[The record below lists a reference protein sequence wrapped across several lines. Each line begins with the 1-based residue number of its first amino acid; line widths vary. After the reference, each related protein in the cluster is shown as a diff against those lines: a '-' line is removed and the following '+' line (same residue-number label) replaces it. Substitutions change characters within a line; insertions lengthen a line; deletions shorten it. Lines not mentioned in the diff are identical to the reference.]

1 MFSETLATEI
11 ALAPAYHLD
20 YLARLLWRAH
30 ASGAL
35 TDHEAQDLAEQL
47 ANRQSEPGLD
57 PETHYEASP
66 WLVIAEP
73 ASA

>member
-20 YLARLLWRAH
+20 YLARLLWH

-35 TDHEAQDLAEQL
+35 IDDEHKT
-47 ANRQSEPGLD
+47 
-57 PETHYEASP
+57 
-66 WLVIAEP
+66 
-73 ASA
+73 